1 LTGHAVAQDDSRNDR
16 AARRRRLLVLVED
29 AKRLEQMAQESESG
43 LPISLVGQIT
53 KNLSS
58 PVCKNIPLNMSPKS
72 AA

>member
-1 LTGHAVAQDDSRNDR
+1 MLL
-16 AARRRRLLVLVED
+16 RRTIAEMAGQRDADWLLVLVED
-29 AKRLEQMAQESESG
+29 AKRLEQMARESESG

>member
-1 LTGHAVAQDDSRNDR
+1 MLLRRTIAEMTGQLDADW
-16 AARRRRLLVLVED
+16 LLVLVED

>member
-1 LTGHAVAQDDSRNDR
+1 MLLRRTIAEMTGQLDADW
-16 AARRRRLLVLVED
+16 LLVLVED
-29 AKRLEQMAQESESG
+29 AKRLEQMARESESG

>member
-1 LTGHAVAQDDSRNDR
+1 MLLRRTIAEMTGQLDAGW
-16 AARRRRLLVLVED
+16 LLVLVED

>member
-1 LTGHAVAQDDSRNDR
+1 MLLRRTIAEMTGQRDAGW
-16 AARRRRLLVLVED
+16 LLVLVED

>member
-1 LTGHAVAQDDSRNDR
+1 MLLRRTIAEMTGQRDAGW
-16 AARRRRLLVLVED
+16 LLVLVED
-29 AKRLEQMAQESESG
+29 AKRLEQMARESESG

>member
-1 LTGHAVAQDDSRNDR
+1 MLLRRTIAEMTGQRDADW
-16 AARRRRLLVLVED
+16 LLVLAED
-29 AKRLEQMAQESESG
+29 AKRLEQMARESESG

>member
-1 LTGHAVAQDDSRNDR
+1 MLLRRTIAEMTGQRDAGW
-16 AARRRRLLVLVED
+16 LLVLVED

-58 PVCKNIPLNMSPKS
+58 PFCKNIPLNMSPKS